1 VANQTSEAE
10 GNSMSAPITLTG
22 QVVADPELKFGQNGN
37 AVLNLRVVTSARR
50 KTDEGW
56 QNVDTTFWRVAAFRQ
71 LAENAAESLSKGDG
85 VIVVGKVKSRE
96 WSDKD
101 GNKQVSWEVTADN
114 IGLDL
119 RWSASK
125 SAGVSR
131 VKSDGDDPWSKPLMP
146 DNESAPF

>member
-1 VANQTSEAE
+1 
-10 GNSMSAPITLTG
+10 MSAPITLTG
-22 QVVADPELKFGQNGN
+22 RVVADPELKFGQNGN

-56 QNVDTTFWRVAAFRQ
+56 QDVDTTFWRVAAFRQ